1 MNGDLI
7 EQFVDSDTLQAL
19 NTLLATEDEAVAV
32 DAGTKLSCSF
42 DGGSE
47 AFRPIARREGTGEE
61 RLVTSFHNNLV
72 LLIEKTWV
80 EKSDVDLKAQVLY
93 RLEEFTK
100 HMNGRSY
107 SEAYP
112 LFFDIVDDVV
122 YLMFGTQTKSK
133 AFDEYAM
140 RIDPDFGLFW
150 WYVASLPRDTVWSEG
165 KKRLATLL
173 GMYYLGD
180 CLHHGY

>member
-7 EQFVDSDTLQAL
+7 EQFVDKDTLQAMK
-19 NTLLATEDEAVAV
+19 TLLDTEDETAAI

-47 AFRPIARREGTGEE
+47 AFKPVAQKEGKGEE
-61 RLVTSFHNNLV
+61 KLVTSFHNNLV

-80 EKSDVDLKAQVLY
+80 EKSDVALKAQVLY

-100 HMNGRSY
+100 FMNGKGY

-112 LFFDIVDDVV
+112 FFFDIVDDVV
-122 YLMFGTQTKSK
+122 YLMFGAQTKSK
-133 AFDEYAM
+133 SFDEYAM
-140 RIDPDFGLFW
+140 RIDPDFGVFW
-150 WYVASLPRDTVWSEG
+150 WYVESLPRDADWSEG
-165 KKRLATLL
+165 KKRLAVLL
-173 GMYYLGD
+173 GMYYLANF
-180 CLHHGY
+180 

>member
-7 EQFVDSDTLQAL
+7 EQFVDKDTLQAMS
-19 NTLLATEDEAVAV
+19 TLLSTEDEAAAI
-32 DAGTKLSCSF
+32 DAGAKLSCTF
-42 DGGSE
+42 DGGSG
-47 AFRPIARREGTGEE
+47 AFRPIAGKEGNGEE
-61 RLVTSFHNNLV
+61 KLVMSFHNNLV

-100 HMNGRSY
+100 FMNGKGY
-107 SEAYP
+107 ADAYP
-112 LFFDIVDDVV
+112 FFFNIVDDVV

-140 RIDPDFGLFW
+140 RIDPDFGVFW
-150 WYVASLPRDTVWSEG
+150 WYVASLPRETDWNEG
-165 KKRLATLL
+165 KKRLAILL
-173 GMYYLGD
+173 GMYYLAIF
-180 CLHHGY
+180 